1 MLYFLGEAYPRRI
14 LLICQRWS
22 KWHLSVCTVNRQ
34 LCRSFAKLKDIQ
46 VACLVLE
53 ATDQEIIAATKD
65 GVNLIKAAP
74 QPGIC
79 PGDQQLLL
87 LHDDFPFKVDL
98 VVGHGMVSG
107 AAAAIQA
114 KRLNCKLLHVFHN
127 LPGEDEDCLTGSA
140 SMGREETERDLA
152 LKADFV
158 AGVGPLLVEQWSMIL
173 NREVFMIM
181 PGMPEVS
188 PRNQIP
194 TPHSRCLILGNMH
207 DSKVNCLDL
216 AIDALVHCRQR
227 ENPIHLTVLGTEREK
242 VIDLKEYL
250 KNRCG
255 SSRVDIVVKPLDV
268 SSEIVSVEV
277 RGVSLVII
285 PSPSDGF
292 GLVAL
297 EAISS
302 GVPVLIGGSCGFA
315 AVLFKEFG
323 WQFADFFCCKKEGSD
338 IAYTWADAI
347 DQILDDREKA
357 FDLAAT
363 LREKWNL
370 KFSWQSSTNCLLSL
384 LASSGA
390 FPLLSPLVNQHFVL
404 PSECSESA
412 LRFVQSDVDL
422 LDRRREHV
430 LFLSPENALQSPF
443 IRHFA
448 QVPWIAVFDFD
459 VRSVKTGYLACCES
473 ICENMGMKICR
484 MLPPAPNAKN
494 KKFCSVLP
502 NGIPWV
508 LVEGMPESKRNVN
521 ESLEWVREFFVAL
534 GRNYP
539 VPITFIVLWRS
550 VEESE
555 LLARKLSNIL
565 TIVRGS
571 PICGQV
577 KLVIAS
583 TENGDVDSHLSH
595 IAKDW
600 GVELYQVNL
609 EDVCNAIFQCVSSS
623 PFVQESQ
630 DFSLPVA
637 DPNDPAKVSFQVLP
651 SSSRWINAETEV
663 LYQSVGSTPQFETDD
678 AYHFYRG
685 GLISWYALQMGYAV
699 ERGNWTSLTVKVD
712 ELLLRAGTMRL
723 KMSHQRGAG
732 GTTSARK
739 ILFDYHEKYP
749 CVSLKSVSHTEVAPA
764 IKVLAEFCK
773 LPVIILIDC
782 KRVQSDE
789 FDVDTLYNSL
799 SNDRIPCVIL
809 EVIHQSQQKEKDVP
823 KSGEKSEKTTPVRLA
838 DALESGEAEEFVKI
852 YSTQKK
858 DRLGALRSLHQRGSR
873 QLQIPFYYALITF
886 ENQFAGL
893 ESFVKDCLQ
902 DLRAKEQ
909 QILLFLALAYHY
921 GNHSL
926 SANNFAE
933 ILQSP
938 RYEVVALE
946 VVLPDLS
953 LELLLEEDGKWRPRH
968 DLIAVEMLR
977 QLLTMTCSSGSHPAH
992 PDNWKNH
999 LADKASDFF
1008 SCMPE
1013 GVVTDVLLSR
1023 IPDDISHQYT
1033 SFSQLISDIPFEEDC
1048 IKLYEKAISV
1058 FPDNPFFKVHLGRY
1072 YSIQKRSPGFEKAIK
1087 YTDEGIRCS
1096 QDYSRLVRGQ
1106 FAQMKGVVYSR
1117 QVNYLVEQSA
1127 EIKDI
1132 ILMADEGKQNFRRA
1146 VGIAPDIVDG
1156 YIPEVR
1162 MMCKVFEYID
1172 KKTGNFSQY
1181 VKSAEAHPFIIDA
1194 ISNTSDTLECVPDSD
1209 EYAHWRMRLMCL
1221 GRRRFSTGQ
1230 VNETLRLLF
1239 HLRDSGRASR
1249 GSINRQI
1256 VIMTMDMCVK
1266 NGESLSVIA
1275 HDMIELLNEALKFDE
1290 NIEQTMRLWVRLA
1303 PLIPVD
1309 LSEAESKVFH
1319 WCSKEKSVRSY
1330 LYKYIIACLFLLK
1343 GGTTSYKEVMK
1354 NTKDDL
1360 ILEIKAINR
1369 SDVGRF
1375 RHPDRPLVWLA
1386 DKETGM
1392 GQLVNVD
1399 EKISEVKTVRMKRF
1413 IPAVHTKHLR
1423 SLTGIIVETGPK
1435 VGTIRVNGGLDVS
1448 FRTDLCETPLVS
1460 SVFMHRKVQ
1469 FFLSFNFFGM
1479 DAYNVQLVAD

>member
-1 MLYFLGEAYPRRI
+1 M
-14 LLICQRWS
+14 
-22 KWHLSVCTVNRQ
+22 
-34 LCRSFAKLKDIQ
+34 KDIQ
-46 VACLVLE
+46 VACLVLD
-53 ATDQEIIAATKD
+53 ATDQESIAATRD
-65 GVNLIKAAP
+65 GVNLIKATL

-98 VVGHGMVSG
+98 VIGHGMVSG
-107 AAAAIQA
+107 AAAAIQG
-114 KRLNCKLLHVFHN
+114 KRLNCKVLHIFHN
-127 LPGEDEDCLTGSA
+127 LPGEDDDCLTDLVSI
-140 SMGREETERDLA
+140 GREETERDLA

-158 AGVGPLLVEQWSMIL
+158 AGIGPLLVEQWSMIL

-181 PGMPEVS
+181 PGMPDVL

-194 TPHSRCLILGNMH
+194 TPQSRCLILGNMH
-207 DSKVNCLDL
+207 NSKVNGLDL
-216 AIDALVHCRQR
+216 ATDALVHCRQR
-227 ENPIHLTVLGTEREK
+227 ENPIHLTVLGTEREN
-242 VIDLKEYL
+242 VRDLKEHL

-255 SSRVDIVVKPLDV
+255 SSQVDVVVKPLDV
-268 SSEIVSVEV
+268 SSEVVRVEV
-277 RGVSLVII
+277 RGVSLVLI

-302 GVPVLIGGSCGFA
+302 GVPVLISNSCGFA
-315 AVLFKEFG
+315 AVLSKEFR
-323 WQFADFFCCKKEGSD
+323 WQFADFLCCTKEGSD
-338 IAYTWADAI
+338 IACSWTSAI
-347 DQILDDREKA
+347 DHILDDRGKA
-357 FDLAAT
+357 FDLAAA
-363 LREKWNL
+363 LREKWKL
-370 KFSWQSSTNCLLSL
+370 KFTWQSSTNRFLSF

-404 PSECSESA
+404 PSECSDSA
-412 LRFVQSDVDL
+412 LRFVQSDIDL
-422 LDRRREHV
+422 LDRRRKHV
-430 LFLSPENALQSPF
+430 LFLSPENASQSPF
-443 IRHFA
+443 IRYFA

-459 VRSVKTGYLACCES
+459 VRSVKTGFLASCES

-502 NGIPWV
+502 NGIPWI
-508 LVEGMPESKRNVN
+508 LVEGMPESKRNIN

-534 GRNYP
+534 GKAYP
-539 VPITFIVLWRS
+539 VPVTFIVLWRTM
-550 VEESE
+550 EETE

-565 TIVRGS
+565 TIVRSS
-571 PICGQV
+571 PLCGQV
-577 KLVIAS
+577 KLVMAS
-583 TENGDVDSHLSH
+583 TGDGDVQGHLNH

-609 EDVCNAIFQCVSSS
+609 EDVCNALCHCVISS
-623 PFVQESQ
+623 PLIQESQ
-630 DFSLPVA
+630 DFALPVA
-637 DPNDPAKVSFQVLP
+637 DPDDCAKVSFQVLP
-651 SSSRWINAETEV
+651 SSSRWINAEMEI

-678 AYHFYRG
+678 AHHFYRG

-699 ERGNWTSLTVKVD
+699 ERGNWKSLRVKVD
-712 ELLLRAGTMRL
+712 ELLLRAGTMKL

-739 ILFDYHEKYP
+739 ILFDYHERYP
-749 CVSLKSVSHTEVAPA
+749 CVSLKSVSHAEVAPA
-764 IKVLAEFCK
+764 IKVLAAFCK

-782 KRVQSDE
+782 KQVQSDE

-809 EVIHQSQQKEKDVP
+809 EVIHQSQQREKDFP
-823 KSGEKSEKTTPVRLA
+823 KSYEKSEKTAPVRLA
-838 DALESGEAEEFVKI
+838 DALDFGEAEEFVKI
-852 YSTQKK
+852 YSCQKK
-858 DRLGALRSLHQRGSR
+858 EKLSALRSLHHHGER

-886 ENQFAGL
+886 EEQFAGL
-893 ESFVKDCLQ
+893 KSFVRDCLQ
-902 DLRAKEQ
+902 DLRSKEQ
-909 QILLFLALAYHY
+909 QILLFLSLAYHY
-921 GNHSL
+921 GHHSL
-926 SANNFAE
+926 PANDFAE

-946 VVLPDLS
+946 VVLPESS

-977 QLLTMTCSSGSHPAH
+977 QLLTVTCVSGSSPVH
-992 PDNWKNH
+992 PDNWKSH
-999 LADKASDFF
+999 LADKAIDFF
-1008 SCMPE
+1008 SYMSE
-1013 GVVTDVLLSR
+1013 GVVADVLLSR
-1023 IPDDISHQYT
+1023 ITDDISHQYT
-1033 SFSQLISDIPFEEDC
+1033 SFSLLISDIPFEADC
-1048 IKLYEKAISV
+1048 IKLFKKAISL
-1058 FPDNPFFKVHLGRY
+1058 FPDNPFFKGHLGRY
-1072 YSIQKRSPGFEKAIK
+1072 YSIQKKSAGFEKAIK

-1096 QDYSRLVRGQ
+1096 HDYSRLVRGQ

-1117 QVNYLVEQSA
+1117 QVNYLVEKNA
-1127 EIKDI
+1127 EINEI
-1132 ILMADEGKQNFRRA
+1132 ILMADEGVQNFRRA
-1146 VGIAPDIVDG
+1146 VGIAPDFVDG

-1181 VKSAEAHPFIIDA
+1181 VKSPEAHPFIIDA

-1209 EYAHWRMRLMCL
+1209 EYVQLRVRLTCL
-1221 GRRRFSTGQ
+1221 GRRRFNARQ
-1230 VNETLRLLF
+1230 ANETLGLLY
-1239 HLRDSGRASR
+1239 HLRDSGRASK

-1256 VIMTMDMCVK
+1256 VVMTMDMCVK
-1266 NGESLSVIA
+1266 NGESLSMIA
-1275 HDMIELLNEALKFDE
+1275 DDMIELLDEALKFDE

-1309 LSEAESKVFH
+1309 LSEAESKVFY

-1330 LYKYIIACLFLLK
+1330 LYKYIIACLFLLE

-1360 ILEIKAINR
+1360 ISEIKAINR
-1369 SDVGRF
+1369 SDIGRC

-1386 DKETGM
+1386 NKGTGM
-1392 GQLVNVD
+1392 GHLVCLD
-1399 EKISEVKTVRMKRF
+1399 ENISEVKIVRMRRF
-1413 IPAVHTKHLR
+1413 IPAVHTKDLR